1 MIWEILDVLVQILML
16 FLGLAVLG
24 WAAGDDGDRK

>member
-1 MIWEILDVLVQILML
+1 MWEILDVLVQILML

-24 WAAGDDGDRK
+24 WAAGDDGNKE